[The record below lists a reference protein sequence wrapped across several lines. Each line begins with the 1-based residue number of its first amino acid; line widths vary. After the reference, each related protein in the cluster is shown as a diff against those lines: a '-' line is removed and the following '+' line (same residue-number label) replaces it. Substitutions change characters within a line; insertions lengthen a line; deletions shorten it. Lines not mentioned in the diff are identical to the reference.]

1 VVDGLLK
8 GLDQQVSSLKYS
20 MLDSILRIGAIV
32 LIVPAYGIKGF
43 LLIMIFSNILTSSL
57 NVRRLLKV
65 TGLRIRWG
73 DWVLKPLL
81 AAGTPVALASCLQKI
96 PAAAGF
102 PAIPAII
109 LFSAAVVLIY
119 GGLLFLFGCIGVE
132 DIRWIKQKTMPRDR
146 RV

>member
-1 VVDGLLK
+1 
-8 GLDQQVSSLKYS
+8 

-43 LLIMIFSNILTSSL
+43 LLIMILSNILTSCL

-81 AAGTPVALASCLQKI
+81 AAGTPVALASCLQRI
-96 PAAAGF
+96 PAVAGL

-119 GGLLFLFGCIGVE
+119 GFLLFLFGCIGVT
-132 DIRWIKQKTMPRDR
+132 DIRWIKQKIKPRDR
-146 RV
+146 RAL

>member
-1 VVDGLLK
+1 MGGL
-8 GLDQQVSSLKYS
+8 GPQAAARGRDAG
-20 MLDSILRIGAIV
+20 GAGV
-32 LIVPAYGIKGF
+32 
-43 LLIMIFSNILTSSL
+43 
-57 NVRRLLKV
+57 
-65 TGLRIRWG
+65 
-73 DWVLKPLL
+73 
-81 AAGTPVALASCLQKI
+81 LQKI